1 MQIYR
6 QAELIKQ
13 MHTDCC
19 HDYYN
24 VHKPGGRQE
33 FQIGFRAL
41 DLEGVRAFGFNIILK
56 IHKANVKNNQ
66 K

>member
-24 VHKPGGRQE
+24 VHKPGGR
-33 FQIGFRAL
+33 
-41 DLEGVRAFGFNIILK
+41 
-56 IHKANVKNNQ
+56 
-66 K
+66 